1 MAFGAGLVE
10 GLIIHAV
17 GTIGCVLLLI
27 GGQ

>member
-1 MAFGAGLVE
+1 MEFGSGLVE

-17 GTIGCVLLLI
+17 GTIGCVLLPI